1 MRTKTL
7 VILLLCALI
16 LSDDLAAAIDL
27 QDGWN
32 PVFIEVRYDDKLLS
46 IDPDGYRLQIQL
58 FL

>member
-7 VILLLCALI
+7 VILLLRALI
-16 LSDDLAAAIDL
+16 LSDGLAAAIDL

-46 IDPDGYRLQIQL
+46 IDPDGYRLQVQL